1 MTSLK
6 KISLTALFLLMPILS
21 FAQGIVVRGTV
32 RDSGGATL
40 PGVSIVETGTAN
52 GVNSDID
59 GQWQLTVPSDAK
71 LTVSCIGFETVTVDV
86 AGQTTLEIVLV
97 EDALMLNE
105 TVVVGYG
112 SIKKS
117 DISGSVAS
125 IDKDQMMKRTPI
137 NIVQGLQGMAAGV
150 MVSKNSGSPSG
161 ESVIRVR
168 GVATVNG
175 SADPLYVV
183 DGVVVGNSGSFLNP
197 ADIESIDILKDAS
210 ATAIY
215 GSRGANGVILITTKK
230 GSSDKASVVFT
241 ATVGVHTPSRRIDVG
256 DADEFAYSV
265 RTARAN
271 DGSALT
277 NLAFGEQYKGKLTT
291 MDWQSI
297 MTQPAVEQNYTL
309 STTGGNQNTK
319 ASASISY
326 LKNEGIVL
334 RSDFSRITARAD
346 VSNKV
351 KDFLEVGAS
360 VNFTH
365 SESLG
370 SGNVREWAVLTPTM
384 DFVDPLTGSFTSRP
398 SYLRNPDGSWP
409 TFMQVTGEG
418 DIAKGLDNPYA
429 ERMEL
434 DTNPSRTNI
443 LLANAFLNIDIL
455 KGLAF
460 HTIGSYRL
468 TASDDA
474 EFSIRNTRVKTSSGD
489 NSFTLSQ
496 SQANNLELEN
506 YLSYNFDSGMH
517 RLSLMAGN
525 SVSRQW
531 AHSVGATAFDFPS
544 ETYRDIALS
553 SNAARTTA
561 TGKYALEAR
570 FVSFYG
576 RAIYTLNDRYVFTA
590 TVRRDGSSNFG
601 VGNRWGT
608 FPSAALAWRLSEE
621 DFIKNLNIF
630 SSLKLRLG
638 WGQTGNAGS
647 PTNNATPQLTT
658 ARTAYDWGTLGGS
671 LSVGDAH
678 KVTGLAQIKEIDTS
692 LKWETNTQTNLGIDM
707 SFLENSLSITADYFI
722 RNSTDLLLNRKI
734 RPSSGYTQVYTNVGE
749 IRNSGLEFSL
759 NYKKY
764 IGDFSLNT
772 TITGSTLK
780 NKVINVGDPIIT
792 NAGGATGDSWDKSS
806 ITTNGYAV
814 GSYYGYIVEDIFRSQ
829 ADLDAANSLAQSHG
843 FSSYQQN
850 GTQVGDYKYKDING
864 DGHVNADDMTIL
876 GDGFPKLNY
885 GINIALGYKNWDAT
899 IYGYGVAGM
908 DIFSYSSM
916 KLTQIYRTEGGTQN
930 TLREYIHG
938 AWSEQN
944 PGAEYPRMTLT
955 DINENR
961 RASTAYIRK
970 GDFFKLA
977 NLQIGYTIPSRAAKA
992 VRMDNARVYLSVE
1005 NLACLSSYNKWGDPE
1020 VGNTNIQ
1027 STGFDG
1033 GRYPY
1038 PRTCSLG
1045 LNISF

>member
-1 MTSLK
+1 MTNLK
-6 KISLTALFLLMPILS
+6 KLSLMALLMLMPLLT
-21 FAQGIVVRGTV
+21 FAQGMVVRGTV
-32 RDSGGATL
+32 KDATGATL
-40 PGVSIVETGTAN
+40 PGVSIVEAGTQN
-52 GVNSDID
+52 GVISDID
-59 GQWQLTVPSDAK
+59 GQWQITVPSNAK
-71 LTVSCIGFETVTVDV
+71 LVVSCMGFETLTVEV
-86 AGQTTLEIVLV
+86 AGNSKLAIVLN
-97 EDALMLNE
+97 EDSLMLNE

-150 MVSKNSGSPSG
+150 MVSKNSGAPSG

-183 DGVVVGNSGSFLNP
+183 DGVVVGNSSSFLNP

-230 GSSDKASVVFT
+230 GSSEKATVTFT
-241 ATVGVHTPSRRIDVG
+241 ASVGVHTPSRRIDVG
-256 DADEFAYSV
+256 DADEYAYSV

-277 NLAFGEQYKGKLTT
+277 NLAFGENYKGKLTT

-297 MTQPAVEQNYTL
+297 MTQPAVEQNYTVT
-309 STTGGNQNTK
+309 TTGGNKNTK
-319 ASASISY
+319 ASASIGY

-334 RSDFSRITARAD
+334 RSDFSRITARAN

-351 KDFLEVGAS
+351 KDFLEIGTS

-384 DFVDPLTGSFTSRP
+384 DYVDPFTGSFVARP
-398 SYLRNPDGSWP
+398 TYLQNADKTWP

-418 DIAKGLDNPYA
+418 DIAKGIDNPYA
-429 ERMEL
+429 ARMEL
-434 DTNPSRTNI
+434 DTNPTRSNVV
-443 LLANAFLNIDIL
+443 LANAFMNINLL
-455 KGLAF
+455 KGLEF

-468 TASDDA
+468 TASDGA
-474 EFSIRNTRVKTSSGD
+474 TFSIRNNRVKTSNGD
-489 NSFTLSQ
+489 NSFALTQ

-506 YLSYNFDSGMH
+506 YFSYNLEKGMH

-525 SVSRQW
+525 SISRQW
-531 AHSVGATAFDFPS
+531 AHSVGATAYDFPS

-553 SNAARTTA
+553 SNASRTVA
-561 TGKYALEAR
+561 TGKYDLEAR
-570 FVSFYG
+570 FVSWYG
-576 RAIYTLNDRYVFTA
+576 RAIYTLNDKYIFTA

-601 VGNRWGT
+601 AGNRWGT
-608 FPSAALAWRLSEE
+608 FPSAAIAWRLSEE
-621 DFIKNLNIF
+621 DFIKNLNVF

-647 PTNNATPQLTT
+647 ATNNATPQLTT
-658 ARTAYDWGTLGGS
+658 AKTAYDWGKLNGS
-671 LSVGDAH
+671 LHVNDAM
-678 KVTGLAQIKEIDTS
+678 KVTGLAQVKEIDTS
-692 LKWETNTQTNLGIDM
+692 LKWETNTQTNIGLDM
-707 SFLENSLSITADYFI
+707 GFMKNSLNITLDYFI
-722 RNSTDLLLNRKI
+722 RNSTDLLLDRKI

-749 IRNSGLEFSL
+749 IRNEGLEFSM

-764 IGDFSLNT
+764 IGDFNISATL
-772 TITGSTLK
+772 TGSTLK

-792 NAGGATGDSWDKSS
+792 NGGGASGDAWDKSS
-806 ITTNGYAV
+806 ITMNGYAV
-814 GSYYGYIVEDIFRSQ
+814 GSYYGYIVEDIFRTQ
-829 ADLDAANSLAQSHG
+829 ADLDAANKLAQSKG

-850 GTQVGDYKYKDING
+850 GTSVGDYKYKDING
-864 DGHVNADDMTIL
+864 DGHVNADDMTVL
-876 GDGFPKLNY
+876 GNGFPKLNY
-885 GINIALGYKNWDAT
+885 GLNIALGYKNWDAT

-930 TLREYIHG
+930 TIREYING
-938 AWSEQN
+938 AWTASN
-944 PGAEYPRMTLT
+944 PNAKYPRMTIT

-961 RASTAYIRK
+961 RASTAYIQK
-970 GDFFKLA
+970 GDFFKIA
-977 NLQIGYTIPSRAAKA
+977 NLQIGYTVPAKVA
-992 VRMDNARVYLSVE
+992 NAIRMDNARVYLSVE
-1005 NLACLSSYNKWGDPE
+1005 NLACFSSYNKWGDPE
-1020 VGNTNIQ
+1020 IGNTNIQ

-1038 PRTCSLG
+1038 PRTYSMG
-1045 LNISF
+1045 INVSF